1 MGLCKSDI
9 PPELLDRIFERCQK
23 NRGYKTFVPQSHL
36 HPLLLVCKNWHGV
49 AERRLYRSISI
60 GSDRAVQDKN
70 GDEKVI
76 LGRDLSRRLCETVEN
91 NVRISSFVR
100 DLNLGCECIRPDESE
115 IHVRIIRACRNVESI
130 NLRGC
135 DASILDD
142 LKAALAKS
150 DLTSLVLW
158 GTSLQDDGDFM
169 SGESRPMLAL
179 SEILT
184 LLPNWPRLETISVV
198 TGHPRDEDGYAH
210 IETSDLEGLERACPA
225 LRYISIRDGSTFYS
239 RDLAFLAHI
248 APNLEVV
255 HIFIGLKCS
264 DVLRACLGTWSSSLQ
279 GLYVNT
285 YAFYYSDEVP
295 PNFSPVFTPSMA
307 ELLELTW
314 LDTSAP
320 LFTVNALALLPKLE
334 NLAFTRGTYTQCM
347 ELAQLIEKGKMPSLR
362 KLEMSLF
369 EFNGNPPTDD
379 EREARERRE
388 LEVGKELRRV
398 CKPRNIFY
406 KDFFTSV
413 EELEEHNG
421 YDEEICSEASDD

>member
-1 MGLCKSDI
+1 MVLSKSDT
-9 PPELLDRIFERCQK
+9 PPELLDRIFQYCEKSPRY
-23 NRGYKTFVPQSHL
+23 NLLIPQLRL

-49 AERRLYRSISI
+49 AERGLYRSVSI
-60 GSDRAVQDKN
+60 GSDRTIKDKN
-70 GDEKVI
+70 GEVKLIQGRDRCRRFCETAESNAKIAYLV
-76 LGRDLSRRLCETVEN
+76 RDLS
-91 NVRISSFVR
+91 
-100 DLNLGCECIRPDESE
+100 LGCECIRPDESE
-115 IHVRIIRACRNVESI
+115 MHVRIIRACRNVESI

-135 DASILDD
+135 DATILDD

-198 TGHPRDEDGYAH
+198 TGHPRDEDEDGYAH

-264 DVLRACLGTWSSSLQ
+264 DVLRACLGTWSSSL
-279 GLYVNT
+279 
-285 YAFYYSDEVP
+285 
-295 PNFSPVFTPSMA
+295 
-307 ELLELTW
+307 
-314 LDTSAP
+314 
-320 LFTVNALALLPKLE
+320 
-334 NLAFTRGTYTQCM
+334 
-347 ELAQLIEKGKMPSLR
+347 
-362 KLEMSLF
+362 
-369 EFNGNPPTDD
+369 
-379 EREARERRE
+379 
-388 LEVGKELRRV
+388 
-398 CKPRNIFY
+398 
-406 KDFFTSV
+406 
-413 EELEEHNG
+413 
-421 YDEEICSEASDD
+421 